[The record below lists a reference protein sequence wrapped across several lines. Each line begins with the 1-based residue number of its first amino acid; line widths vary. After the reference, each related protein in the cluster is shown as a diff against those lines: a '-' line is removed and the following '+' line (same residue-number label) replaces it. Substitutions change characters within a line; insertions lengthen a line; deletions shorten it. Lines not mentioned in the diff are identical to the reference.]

1 MLVYMLIYY
10 TNTCYIWHY
19 YLYMHIFVYCAYI
32 SIFIYI
38 HIHIYP
44 YPYTHMDMY
53 ALCKTIV
60 RYYPILQI
68 NRERAKKSMEISR
81 LL

>member
-1 MLVYMLIYY
+1 MLIYY

-19 YLYMHIFVYCAYI
+19 YLYMHILVYCAYI
-32 SIFIYI
+32 STYISIYTYI
-38 HIHIYP
+38 HIHIYL

-53 ALCKTIV
+53 VLCKTTV
-60 RYYPILQI
+60 VYYPILQI

>member
-1 MLVYMLIYY
+1 MYPYIY
-10 TNTCYIWHY
+10 
-19 YLYMHIFVYCAYI
+19 
-32 SIFIYI
+32 IYI

-53 ALCKTIV
+53 VLCKTIV

>member
-1 MLVYMLIYY
+1 MLIYY

-19 YLYMHIFVYCAYI
+19 YLYTHIFVYRAYI
-32 SIFIYI
+32 SIYI

-53 ALCKTIV
+53 VLCKTIV